1 MSSLSIEP
9 PSAPGP
15 TPDSPRRTPE
25 VARSRG
31 RWIAAGVVLV
41 LAMLAAVVALK
52 PGFLRSGSGAS
63 VGATPSSTPA
73 SRGTLAR
80 TVRIGGT
87 VGAVRYVNISAPALR
102 GQGGQLTVVQVAP
115 AGSRVQKDD
124 VLAEF
129 DRQTQMSNFMD
140 READFISLT
149 DQIAKRR
156 SELDIE
162 REKQRSDLQKAHADV
177 DAARLEN
184 QRNEVV
190 SKIDAEKNRQLLAE
204 AEATLKMQEQTL
216 KLRQASAE
224 AELRVLEIQRERQ
237 RLQME
242 HARFNYERLIVRSP
256 IAGLVVL
263 TPFWK
268 GSQMG
273 VVQEGDQ
280 VRPAAI
286 FMQVVDPTA
295 MVVKARANQL
305 DAALLQPGAKAIV
318 RLDAYPDLQF
328 PGRVESVGALAQAM
342 GWSDKVK
349 TFPAIFSVQG
359 SDPRLIPDISAS
371 VEVELEQEPH
381 AARPTEPVSGPPTQ
395 EPVKSGTAAK
405 PSKAKLR
412 QPGVTGGDR

>member
-1 MSSLSIEP
+1 
-9 PSAPGP
+9 
-15 TPDSPRRTPE
+15 
-25 VARSRG
+25 
-31 RWIAAGVVLV
+31 
-41 LAMLAAVVALK
+41 
-52 PGFLRSGSGAS
+52 
-63 VGATPSSTPA
+63 
-73 SRGTLAR
+73 
-80 TVRIGGT
+80 
-87 VGAVRYVNISAPALR
+87 VGAVRFVNISAPALR
-102 GQGGQLTVVQVAP
+102 GQGGQLTVVRVAP

-129 DRQTQMSNFMD
+129 DRQTQMNNFMD
-140 READFISLT
+140 READFVSLT
-149 DQIAKRR
+149 DQITKRR
-156 SELDIE
+156 AELDIE
-162 REKQRSDLQKAHADV
+162 REKQRSDLQKARADV
-177 DAARLEN
+177 DSARLEN

-190 SKIDAEKNRQLLAE
+190 SKIDAEKNQQLLAE

-216 KLRQASAE
+216 KLRQASAD
-224 AELRVLEIQRERQ
+224 AELRVLDIQRERQ

-242 HARFNYERLIVRSP
+242 HAKFNYERLIVRSP

-295 MVVKARANQL
+295 MVVKARTNQL
-305 DAALLQPGAKAIV
+305 DAALLRPGAPVTV
-318 RLDAYPDLQF
+318 RLDAYSDLQF

-371 VEVELEQEPH
+371 VDVELDQPSQP
-381 AARPTEPVSGPPTQ
+381 APTPSVTRTESPAKKSASNPTSGRRERAGNQPQ
-395 EPVKSGTAAK
+395 GN
-405 PSKAKLR
+405 LR
-412 QPGVTGGDR
+412 

>member
-1 MSSLSIEP
+1 MSSLPVEP
-9 PSAPGP
+9 PSAPSP
-15 TPDSPRRTPE
+15 PPESPRRAHLATPH
-25 VARSRG
+25 RG

-41 LAMLAAVVALK
+41 AAVLAAIVVFK
-52 PGFLRSGSGAS
+52 PGFRGSGSSAGTAA
-63 VGATPSSTPA
+63 VPSTPV

-102 GQGGQLTVVQVAP
+102 GQGGQLTVVQLAP
-115 AGSRVQKDD
+115 AGSRVKKDD
-124 VLAEF
+124 VLAQF
-129 DRQTQMSNFMD
+129 DRQTQMNNFLD
-140 READFISLT
+140 READLVSLT
-149 DQIAKRR
+149 DQISKRR
-156 SELDIE
+156 SEMDIE
-162 REKQRSDLQKAHADV
+162 REKQRSDLQKAKADV
-177 DAARLEN
+177 DSARLEN

-242 HARFNYERLIVRSP
+242 HAKFNYERLIVRSP

-305 DAALLQPGAKAIV
+305 DAALLKPGAPAII

-371 VEVELEQEPH
+371 VDVELDQTR
-381 AARPTEPVSGPPTQ
+381 AAPNTASVTPTEPR
-395 EPVKSGTAAK
+395 SGTEAAK
-405 PSKAKLR
+405 PSKTKLAPPSAV
-412 QPGVTGGDR
+412 QPGGDR

>member
-1 MSSLSIEP
+1 MSSLSVEP
-9 PSAPGP
+9 PSAPS
-15 TPDSPRRTPE
+15 SPREGPRRVH
-25 VARSRG
+25 VAAPHRG

-41 LAMLAAVVALK
+41 VAVLAAMTALK
-52 PGFLRSGSGAS
+52 PGFGKGSSNQGSAVLS
-63 VGATPSSTPA
+63 SPAT
-73 SRGTLAR
+73 RGSLAR

-87 VGAVRYVNISAPALR
+87 VGAVRYVSISAPALR
-102 GQGGQLTVVQVAP
+102 GQGGQLTVVQLAP

-124 VLAEF
+124 VLAQF
-129 DRQTQMSNFMD
+129 DRQTQMNNFMD

-162 REKQRSDLQKAHADV
+162 REKQRSDLQKARADV
-177 DAARLEN
+177 DSARLEN

-268 GSQMG
+268 GAQMG

-305 DAALLQPGAKAIV
+305 DAALLKPGAPAII

-371 VEVELEQEPH
+371 VDVELDQESH
-381 AARPTEPVSGPPTQ
+381 AAAGPRAAVSTEP
-395 EPVKSGTAAK
+395 AAK
-405 PSKAKLR
+405 PPKAKLGPPNAAP
-412 QPGVTGGDR
+412 PGRDR

>member
-1 MSSLSIEP
+1 MSSLSVEP
-9 PSAPGP
+9 PSTPSQPPEGRRVHVAAPH
-15 TPDSPRRTPE
+15 
-25 VARSRG
+25 RG
-31 RWIAAGVVLV
+31 RWIAAGMVLV
-41 LAMLAAVVALK
+41 VAVLGAIVVFK
-52 PGFLRSGSGAS
+52 PGFRGSGSSTSAGAVAAS
-63 VGATPSSTPA
+63 PS

-87 VGAVRYVNISAPALR
+87 VGAVRYVNVSAPALR
-102 GQGGQLTVVQVAP
+102 GQGGQLTVVQLAP
-115 AGSRVQKDD
+115 AGSRVKKDD
-124 VLAEF
+124 VLAQF
-129 DRQTQMSNFMD
+129 DRQTQMNNFMD

-162 REKQRSDLQKAHADV
+162 RERQRSDLQKARADV
-177 DAARLEN
+177 DSARLEN

-305 DAALLQPGAKAIV
+305 DAALLKPGAPAIV

-371 VEVELEQEPH
+371 VDVELDQESH
-381 AARPTEPVSGPPTQ
+381 AATGPRAAVPTEP
-395 EPVKSGTAAK
+395 AAK
-405 PSKAKLR
+405 PTKAKLGPPNVAP
-412 QPGVTGGDR
+412 PGGGR

>member
-1 MSSLSIEP
+1 
-9 PSAPGP
+9 
-15 TPDSPRRTPE
+15 
-25 VARSRG
+25 
-31 RWIAAGVVLV
+31 
-41 LAMLAAVVALK
+41 MLAALIAVVTLK
-52 PGFLRSGSGAS
+52 PGFRPGSSAS
-63 VGATPSSTPA
+63 KGTVAPSSTPA
-73 SRGTLAR
+73 ARGTLAR

-87 VGAVRYVNISAPALR
+87 VGAVRFVNISAPALR
-102 GQGGQLTVVQVAP
+102 GQGGQLTVVRVAP
-115 AGSRVQKDD
+115 AGSRVRKDD

-129 DRQTQMSNFMD
+129 DRQTQMNNFMD

-156 SELDIE
+156 AELDIE
-162 REKQRSDLQKAHADV
+162 REKQRSDLQKARADV
-177 DAARLEN
+177 DSARLEN

-190 SKIDAEKNRQLLAE
+190 SKIDAEKNLQLLAE

-305 DAALLQPGAKAIV
+305 DAALLRPGAPAVI

-371 VEVELEQEPH
+371 VDVELDHERH
-381 AARPTEPVSGPPTQ
+381 TAAPAGPVSSDERK
-395 EPVKSGTAAK
+395 EPVKATAAPK
-405 PSKAKLR
+405 PVKGK
-412 QPGVTGGDR
+412 PGSAGGLPPGGDR